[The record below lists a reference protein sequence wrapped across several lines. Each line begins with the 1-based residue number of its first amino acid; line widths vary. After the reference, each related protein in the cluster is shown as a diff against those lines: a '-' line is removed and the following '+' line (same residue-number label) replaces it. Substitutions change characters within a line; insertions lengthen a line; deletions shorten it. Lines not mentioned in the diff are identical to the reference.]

1 MVSSTV
7 KLYGRLNLLCLHGQ
21 KWTDSIWT
29 RREES
34 CHCHLCRVR
43 HSCLNLRLGRKS
55 FPMGPALTFCSQM
68 VAPLLWTL
76 FPKGSGIST
85 RAIHHTGTR
94 PLIME
99 LLEDSVDEHLPSS
112 FLFFVFFH
120 LVAKTAPGPLEH
132 TSSSAALLGGQRSS
146 EGVRRLR
153 TSRDTFVEVTFT
165 HSSLWTHKSVVA
177 SYYRRVRGGSV
188 INVTGAPASTGD
200 NDKTMVNPPPTP
212 PKKQS
217 FLSLKN

>member
-1 MVSSTV
+1 MSAHLIGRFELATLSTQVHFLYHRHIRLNCIRNQIMTKFQQSLFNINFLISLFNRMVSSTV

-55 FPMGPALTFCSQM
+55 FLMGPALTFCSQM

-112 FLFFVFFH
+112 FLFFVFFS
-120 LVAKTAPGPLEH
+120 PCG
-132 TSSSAALLGGQRSS
+132 
-146 EGVRRLR
+146 
-153 TSRDTFVEVTFT
+153 
-165 HSSLWTHKSVVA
+165 
-177 SYYRRVRGGSV
+177 
-188 INVTGAPASTGD
+188 
-200 NDKTMVNPPPTP
+200 
-212 PKKQS
+212 
-217 FLSLKN
+217 